1 MNVKTKILLIVT
13 FVILSGLFMGCS
25 NDNIVENKQEN
36 IVQDIK
42 VDSEETK
49 EETTEAIKENVEE
62 VEAEAGETETTGE
75 IEEIIEVTE
84 EIEEIEEKEE
94 TVGEAEEAI
103 EEVMTEETVL
113 SDEEL
118 VQKLANLS
126 WAQDVNQVIMVVE
139 KDESRARLLYLEKTD
154 GYFEI
159 VFSTLAWIGSNGMG
173 KTKEGDCK
181 TPAGVYSLSRP
192 FGRNDDPGCQ
202 IPYVKLDDSWY
213 WVEDGDSQYYNQ
225 MVSTNNVEMDWS
237 EAEQLNTFGYSYNY
251 SIAIDFNKDRV
262 PGVGSAI
269 FLHCTH
275 NSPTRGC
282 VAIEEELMTTLLQRV
297 KEGAV
302 IALYPD
308 ESAIE

>member
-1 MNVKTKILLIVT
+1 
-13 FVILSGLFMGCS
+13 MGCS
-25 NDNIVENKQEN
+25 NGNIVENKQEN
-36 IVQDIK
+36 IVEDIK

-49 EETTEAIKENVEE
+49 EETTEEIKKESEEIVEE
-62 VEAEAGETETTGE
+62 VEAEAGEAETTEE
-75 IEEIIEVTE
+75 IEEIIEKTGE
-84 EIEEIEEKEE
+84 
-94 TVGEAEEAI
+94 EAEEAV
-103 EEVMTEETVL
+103 EEAVTEETVL
-113 SDEEL
+113 PDEEL

-126 WAQDVNQVIMVVE
+126 WAQDVNQVVLVVE
-139 KDESRARLLYLEKTD
+139 KKESRARLLYLEKTE

-181 TPAGVYSLSRP
+181 TPAGVYTLSRP